1 MFCQKYFCT
10 PRLPCSKRDYVLPFV
25 ADLRQIGTIVTSSNE
40 PLNQVEMLEQ
50 LADVLVENGLHEIS
64 FEQDGVR
71 VELHAPAPEAAVQT
85 GVAAGHGAVAAHTT
99 PGVQPTAEDDS
110 LATIVSPMVGVFYR
124 SPSPSD
130 PSFVEIGDRVEVG
143 QTVGLVEAMKVFN
156 EIVSEVEGVIVAIH
170 AQNSDLVE
178 SGSSL
183 MLVRPEGTRHEV
195 K

>member
-1 MFCQKYFCT
+1 
-10 PRLPCSKRDYVLPFV
+10 VLAFV
-25 ADLRQIGTIVTSSNE
+25 ADLRQIGTIVTSSKE
-40 PLNQVEMLEQ
+40 PKNQVEILEQ

-64 FEQDGVR
+64 LEQDGVR
-71 VELHAPAPEAAVQT
+71 LELHAPAPVAPQQIGA
-85 GVAAGHGAVAAHTT
+85 AAGHIITAPQAATST
-99 PGVQPTAEDDS
+99 PHPIEDDS
-110 LATIVSPMVGVFYR
+110 LATIVSPMVGIFYR

-170 AQNSDLVE
+170 AENSDLVE

-183 MLVRPEGTRHEV
+183 MLVRSELARPEETRHEV

>member
-1 MFCQKYFCT
+1 
-10 PRLPCSKRDYVLPFV
+10 
-25 ADLRQIGTIVTSSNE
+25 
-40 PLNQVEMLEQ
+40 MLEQ

-64 FEQDGVR
+64 LEQDGVR
-71 VELHAPAPEAAVQT
+71 LELHAPAPAAPVQT
-85 GVAAGHGAVAAHTT
+85 GAAISHVAATQAAAAA
-99 PGVQPTAEDDS
+99 AEDDS

-130 PSFVEIGDRVEVG
+130 PAFVEVGDRVEVG

-183 MLVRPEGTRHEV
+183 MLVRPEVTRHEV

>member
-1 MFCQKYFCT
+1 
-10 PRLPCSKRDYVLPFV
+10 LACSKRDIVLAFV
-25 ADLRQIGTIVTSSNE
+25 ADLRQIGTIVTSSKE
-40 PLNQVEMLEQ
+40 PKNQVEMLEQ
-50 LADVLVENGLHEIS
+50 LADVLVENGLQEIS
-64 FEQDGVR
+64 LEQDGVR
-71 VELHAPAPEAAVQT
+71 LELHAPAPVAPQQVGAAMSHVAVVPQT
-85 GVAAGHGAVAAHTT
+85 ASGAPAPV
-99 PGVQPTAEDDS
+99 EDDS
-110 LATIVSPMVGVFYR
+110 LATIVSPMVGIFYR

-183 MLVRPEGTRHEV
+183 MLVRPEE

>member
-1 MFCQKYFCT
+1 
-10 PRLPCSKRDYVLPFV
+10 VLAFV
-25 ADLRQIGTIVTSSNE
+25 ADLRQIGTIVTSSKE
-40 PLNQVEMLEQ
+40 PKNQVEILEQ
-50 LADVLVENGLHEIS
+50 LADVLVENGLQEIS
-64 FEQDGVR
+64 LEQDGVR
-71 VELHAPAPEAAVQT
+71 LELHAPAPVAPGQSGLT
-85 GVAAGHGAVAAHTT
+85 TSHVAAPQAAASAAH
-99 PGVQPTAEDDS
+99 PVEDDS
-110 LATIVSPMVGVFYR
+110 LATIVSPMVGIFYR

-156 EIVSEVEGVIVAIH
+156 EIVSEVEGVVVAIH

-183 MLVRPEGTRHEV
+183 MLVRPEVTRHEV

>member
-1 MFCQKYFCT
+1 M
-10 PRLPCSKRDYVLPFV
+10 LVFV
-25 ADLRQIGTIVTSSNE
+25 AELRQIGTIVTTSNE
-40 PLNQVEMLEQ
+40 PMNQVEMLEQ
-50 LADVLVENGLHEIS
+50 LADVLLENDLHELS
-64 FEQDGVR
+64 FEQNGVR
-71 VELHAPAPEAAVQT
+71 VELHAPAPVAQPQT
-85 GVAAGHGAVAAHTT
+85 ITTTSHVVAAPHVTASAA
-99 PGVQPTAEDDS
+99 QPMEDDS
-110 LATIVSPMVGVFYR
+110 LVTVVSPMVGIFYR
-124 SPSPSD
+124 SPSPND

-183 MLVRPEGTRHEV
+183 MLVRPEE

>member
-10 PRLPCSKRDYVLPFV
+10 PRLPCPERDYVLPFV
-25 ADLRQIGTIVTSSNE
+25 ADLRQIGTIVTSSKE
-40 PLNQVEMLEQ
+40 PKNQVEMLEQ

-71 VELHAPAPEAAVQT
+71 VELHAPAPEAVQT
-85 GVAAGHGAVAAHTT
+85 GVATGHSAVAAHTAA
-99 PGVQPTAEDDS
+99 GAQPTAEDDS

-124 SPSPSD
+124 SPSPND
-130 PSFVEIGDRVEVG
+130 PAFVEIGDRVEVG

-156 EIVSEVEGVIVAIH
+156 EIASEVEGVIVAIH
-170 AQNSDLVE
+170 AQSSDLVE

-183 MLVRPEGTRHEV
+183 MLVRPEETRPEV

>member
-1 MFCQKYFCT
+1 
-10 PRLPCSKRDYVLPFV
+10 
-25 ADLRQIGTIVTSSNE
+25 
-40 PLNQVEMLEQ
+40 MLEQ

-64 FEQDGVR
+64 LEQDGVR
-71 VELHAPAPEAAVQT
+71 LELHAPAPAAPVQT
-85 GVAAGHGAVAAHTT
+85 GAAISHVAATQAAA
-99 PGVQPTAEDDS
+99 AEDDS

-130 PSFVEIGDRVEVG
+130 PAFVEVGDRVEVG

-183 MLVRPEGTRHEV
+183 MLVRPEVTRHEV

>member
-1 MFCQKYFCT
+1 
-10 PRLPCSKRDYVLPFV
+10 
-25 ADLRQIGTIVTSSNE
+25 
-40 PLNQVEMLEQ
+40 MLEQ

-64 FEQDGVR
+64 LEQNGVR
-71 VELHAPAPEAAVQT
+71 LELHAPAPAVPQQI
-85 GVAAGHGAVAAHTT
+85 GAAAGHVVAATQAAASTSH
-99 PGVQPTAEDDS
+99 PAEDDS
-110 LATIVSPMVGVFYR
+110 LATIVSPMVGIFYR

-183 MLVRPEGTRHEV
+183 MLVRPEV

>member
-1 MFCQKYFCT
+1 MSPF
-10 PRLPCSKRDYVLPFV
+10 PCPTRDNVLAFV
-25 ADLRQIGTIVTSSNE
+25 ADLRQIGTIVTSSKE

-64 FEQDGVR
+64 LEQDGVR
-71 VELHAPAPEAAVQT
+71 LELHAPAPA
-85 GVAAGHGAVAAHTT
+85 T
-99 PGVQPTAEDDS
+99 PGQAGVTTSQVVATQQAALGAPTPAEDDS
-110 LATIVSPMVGVFYR
+110 LTAITSPMVGVFYR

-130 PSFVEIGDRVEVG
+130 PSFVEVGDRVEVG

-156 EIVSEVEGVIVAIH
+156 EIASEVEGVVVAIY

-183 MLVRPEGTRHEV
+183 MLVRPEETRLEE

>member
-1 MFCQKYFCT
+1 
-10 PRLPCSKRDYVLPFV
+10 VLAFV
-25 ADLRQIGTIVTSSNE
+25 ADLRQIGTIVTSSKE
-40 PLNQVEMLEQ
+40 PKNQVEILEQ

-64 FEQDGVR
+64 LEQDGVR
-71 VELHAPAPEAAVQT
+71 LELHAPAPVAPQQIGA
-85 GVAAGHGAVAAHTT
+85 AAGHIIAAPQATAST
-99 PGVQPTAEDDS
+99 PHPIEDDS
-110 LATIVSPMVGVFYR
+110 LATIVSPMVGIFYR

-170 AQNSDLVE
+170 AENSDLVE

-183 MLVRPEGTRHEV
+183 MLVRSELARPEETRHEV